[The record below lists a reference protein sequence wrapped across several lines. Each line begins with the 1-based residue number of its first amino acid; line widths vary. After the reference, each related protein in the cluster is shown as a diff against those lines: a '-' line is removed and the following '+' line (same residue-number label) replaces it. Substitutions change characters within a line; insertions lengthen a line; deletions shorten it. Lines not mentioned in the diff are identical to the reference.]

1 MLFGRTTMR
10 KFWMIGG
17 AVIAMSAAAALWS
30 PQPVRSSEVLLG
42 KAQSEFATKARDA
55 LIRRRMA
62 ELPMMPAEMSAP
74 PSVPTTPYVVAS
86 LEPLA
91 PPTIAAPKESIV
103 PSPVSPGMTAGFS
116 DAPAASPN
124 LSVLPEFVAVPKTA
138 DREATEPQIVSLP
151 EPPAAE
157 TAVTP
162 KPVPAV
168 APTPEL
174 ARVITPVVA
183 APAVTPIRATPQ
195 AQAKVV
201 HKAHRPPNNES
212 NTNTVVR
219 RSERAAPGY
228 STPYSIETL
237 RAHAPEIAAAIA
249 RYM

>member
-10 KFWMIGG
+10 KYWMIGA

-62 ELPMMPAEMSAP
+62 ELPMLPTELSSP
-74 PSVPTTPYVVAS
+74 PSVPTPPYAVVS
-86 LEPLA
+86 LEPVA
-91 PPTIAAPKESIV
+91 PATIAAPKESTV
-103 PSPVSPGMTAGFS
+103 PTPVSPATVAES
-116 DAPAASPN
+116 HDAPVAISDLP
-124 LSVLPEFVAVPKTA
+124 VLPEFVAVPKTEKK
-138 DREATEPQIVSLP
+138 EAAEVQIASLP
-151 EPPAAE
+151 EPSAAE
-157 TAVTP
+157 NVVTP

-168 APTPEL
+168 APTPEP
-174 ARVITPVVA
+174 ARIITPVVA
-183 APAVTPIRATPQ
+183 APAVTPTHATPP
-195 AQAKVV
+195 APAKVA
-201 HKAHRPPNNES
+201 HKAHRAPNNES

-219 RSERAAPGY
+219 RSERAALRY

-249 RYM
+249 RYL

>member
-1 MLFGRTTMR
+1 MR
-10 KFWMIGG
+10 KYWMIGG
-17 AVIAMSAAAALWS
+17 AVIVMSAAAALWS

-62 ELPMMPAEMSAP
+62 ELPMLPTQLSSAQ
-74 PSVPTTPYVVAS
+74 SVPTPPYVVVS
-86 LEPLA
+86 LEPVA
-91 PPTIAAPKESIV
+91 PPTIAVLKESIV
-103 PSPVSPGMTAGFS
+103 PAPVSPTVTAGYS
-116 DAPAASPN
+116 GAPVALPN
-124 LSVLPEFVAVPKTA
+124 LPVSPEFVTAPKTA
-138 DREATEPQIVSLP
+138 DKEAAEPQIASLP
-151 EPPAAE
+151 EPLAAE
-157 TAVTP
+157 HAVTP

-174 ARVITPVVA
+174 ITVTMPVAV
-183 APAVTPIRATPQ
+183 APAVTPTRATPQ
-195 AQAKVV
+195 APAKVA
-201 HKAHRPPNNES
+201 HKAHRAPNSES

-228 STPYSIETL
+228 STPYSIGTL

>member
-1 MLFGRTTMR
+1 MR

-42 KAQSEFATKARDA
+42 KAQAEFATKARDA

-62 ELPMMPAEMSAP
+62 ELPMLPTELSAP
-74 PSVPTTPYVVAS
+74 PSVPTPPYVVVS
-86 LEPLA
+86 LEPVP

-103 PSPVSPGMTAGFS
+103 PAPVSPTMTAGPS
-116 DAPAASPN
+116 DAPVALPN
-124 LSVLPEFVAVPKTA
+124 LPILPQFVAAAKTA
-138 DREATEPQIVSLP
+138 DKEAAEPQIASLP

-157 TAVTP
+157 NVVTS
-162 KPVPAV
+162 KPVPAD

-174 ARVITPVVA
+174 ITVTMPVVA
-183 APAVTPIRATPQ
+183 APAVTPTRATPQ
-195 AQAKVV
+195 APAKVA
-201 HKAHRPPNNES
+201 HKAHRAPNSES

-228 STPYSIETL
+228 STPYSIEAL

>member
-1 MLFGRTTMR
+1 MR

-17 AVIAMSAAAALWS
+17 AVMAVSVVAWNA
-30 PQPVRSSEVLLG
+30 QPVGASDNLLV
-42 KAQSEFATKARDA
+42 KAQAEFATKARDA

-62 ELPMMPAEMSAP
+62 ELPMMPAETSAP

-86 LEPLA
+86 LEPVA

-103 PSPVSPGMTAGFS
+103 PAPVSPTMTAGPS
-116 DAPAASPN
+116 DAQVALPN
-124 LSVLPEFVAVPKTA
+124 LPVSSEFVAAPKTE
-138 DREATEPQIVSLP
+138 DKEAAEPQIASLP

-157 TAVTP
+157 NAVTS
-162 KPVPAV
+162 KPAPAV

-174 ARVITPVVA
+174 ARVIPPVVA
-183 APAVTPIRATPQ
+183 APAVTTTRATPQ
-195 AQAKVV
+195 APAKVV
-201 HKAHRPPNNES
+201 HKAHRAPNNES

>member
-1 MLFGRTTMR
+1 
-10 KFWMIGG
+10 
-17 AVIAMSAAAALWS
+17 MSAAAALWS

-62 ELPMMPAEMSAP
+62 ELPMLPTELSSP
-74 PSVPTTPYVVAS
+74 PSVPTPPYVVVS
-86 LEPLA
+86 LEPVA
-91 PPTIAAPKESIV
+91 PPTIAAPKESTV
-103 PSPVSPGMTAGFS
+103 PTPVSPTMTAGSS
-116 DAPAASPN
+116 DVQVALPN
-124 LSVLPEFVAVPKTA
+124 LPILPQFVAGPKTE
-138 DREATEPQIVSLP
+138 DKEAAEPQIASLP

-157 TAVTP
+157 NAVTS
-162 KPVPAV
+162 KPAPAV

-174 ARVITPVVA
+174 ATVTKPVDV
-183 APAVTPIRATPQ
+183 APAVTPTRATPQ
-195 AQAKVV
+195 APAKVA
-201 HKAHRPPNNES
+201 HKAHRAPNNES